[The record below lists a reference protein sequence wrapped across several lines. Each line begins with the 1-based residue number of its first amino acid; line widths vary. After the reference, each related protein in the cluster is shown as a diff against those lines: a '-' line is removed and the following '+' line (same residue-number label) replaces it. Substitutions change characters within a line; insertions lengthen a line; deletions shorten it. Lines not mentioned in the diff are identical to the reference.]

1 MNLKSP
7 LPKIDPRLYGELKKQ
22 QKTIVLGLVCTA
34 VATTLGGAGM
44 IAFVNFVLK
53 AVRLRDEHTL
63 ELLSVG
69 VMILFIIKYWFT
81 RGQAY
86 YLSKA
91 AAVMTADLR
100 KRLFDKLQKL
110 PVSYFNEK
118 RAGAIQ
124 SVLTNDVALYQNAIA
139 VVKDSI
145 DGPIK
150 LITGFVAIFVLQR
163 YLSLFAVAL
172 FPVMWLFIQMNQRKM
187 RSAQDAVQEDL
198 SDLTAMMQESLQGT
212 RIIKAFSAE
221 ERVGSQFGQLLNR
234 SLKSQ
239 MVAIRRM
246 ASLRPTVELIG
257 AVGLAFVVLFASKI
271 VASGALT
278 VEGLGSFIFA
288 LDVINQGFR
297 SFGSLKQ
304 TQAQVA
310 AGTDRIY
317 NEILDQPE
325 AQVDEPGARELPTV
339 IGQIEFRH
347 VSFTYPD
354 GTVALRDVSFT
365 IEPGTSLALVGPS
378 GSGKSTIADLIL
390 RFYDPTAGQ
399 ILFDGVDIRDLR
411 VSWLRSQIGV
421 VPQQTFLFAGSISQ
435 NIRLGKPDAT
445 DQEIDEAAKAAHAD
459 VFVLTMPNGYETA
472 LGERGIRLSGGEMQR
487 IAIARA
493 IVRKPTMLLLDE
505 ATSALDAHSEKAV
518 QEALD
523 EIMSDRT
530 TLFIAHRLTT
540 ASRAD
545 RIMVLRRGEI
555 LETGSHKDLMQT
567 NGAYAG
573 MVRVFNSGIL
583 DIV

>member
-1 MNLKSP
+1 M
-7 LPKIDPRLYGELKKQ
+7 
-22 QKTIVLGLVCTA
+22 
-34 VATTLGGAGM
+34 
-44 IAFVNFVLK
+44 
-53 AVRLRDEHTL
+53 L
-63 ELLSVG
+63 ELLSIG
-69 VMILFIIKYWFT
+69 VMALFVVKYWFT

-91 AAVMTADLR
+91 AATMTADLR
-100 KRLFDKLQKL
+100 KRLFEKLQKL
-110 PVSYFNEK
+110 PVTYFNDK

-124 SVLTNDVALYQNAIA
+124 SVLTNDVAVYQNAIG
-139 VVKDSI
+139 VVKDAI

-150 LITGFVAIFVLQR
+150 LVTGFIAIFVLQPH
-163 YLSLFAVAL
+163 LSFFAVAL
-172 FPVMWLFIQMNQRKM
+172 FPVIWLFIQRNQRKM
-187 RSAQDAVQEDL
+187 RVAQDAVQQDL

-212 RIIKAFSAE
+212 RVIKAFSAE
-221 ERVGSQFGQLLNR
+221 DQASAQFGQLLIK
-234 SLKSQ
+234 SLSSQ
-239 MVAIRRM
+239 MVAVRRM

-288 LDVINQGFR
+288 LDVINQGLR
-297 SFGSLKQ
+297 NIGSLKQ
-304 TQAQVA
+304 TLAQVA
-310 AGTDRIY
+310 SGTDRIY

-325 AQVDEPGARELPTV
+325 SQVDEPGAKELPIV
-339 IGQIEFRH
+339 SGLVEFRH

-354 GTVALRDVSFT
+354 GTVALTDVSFT

-378 GSGKSTIADLIL
+378 GSGKSTVADLML
-390 RFYDPTAGQ
+390 RFYDPTEGQ
-399 ILFDGVDIRDLR
+399 ILFDGVDIKELR

-421 VPQQTFLFAGSISQ
+421 VPQQTFLFAGSIAQ

-445 DQEIDEAAKAAHAD
+445 DDEIEEAAKAAHAD
-459 VFVLTMPNGYETA
+459 VFVLTMPNGFETA

-518 QEALD
+518 QGALD
-523 EIMSDRT
+523 EIMRERT

-555 LETGSHKDLMQT
+555 LEAGSHKDLMQA

-573 MVRVFNSGIL
+573 MVRAFNSGVL

>member
-1 MNLKSP
+1 M
-7 LPKIDPRLYGELKKQ
+7 
-22 QKTIVLGLVCTA
+22 V
-34 VATTLGGAGM
+34 
-44 IAFVNFVLK
+44 AFVNFVLK
-53 AVRLRDEHTL
+53 AVRLKDEHML
-63 ELLSVG
+63 ELLSIG
-69 VMILFIIKYWFT
+69 VMALFIVKYWFT

-91 AAVMTADLR
+91 AATMTADLR
-100 KRLFDKLQKL
+100 KRLFEKLQKL
-110 PVSYFNEK
+110 PVTYFNDK

-124 SVLTNDVALYQNAIA
+124 SVLTNDVAVYQNAIG
-139 VVKDSI
+139 VVKDAI

-150 LITGFVAIFVLQR
+150 LVTGFIAIFVLQPH
-163 YLSLFAVAL
+163 LSFFAVAL
-172 FPVMWLFIQMNQRKM
+172 FPVIWLFIQRNQRKM
-187 RSAQDAVQEDL
+187 RVAQDAVQQDL

-212 RIIKAFSAE
+212 RVIKAFSAE
-221 ERVGSQFGQLLNR
+221 EQAGAQFGQLLYK
-234 SLKSQ
+234 SLGSQ
-239 MVAIRRM
+239 MVAVRRM

-288 LDVINQGFR
+288 LDVINQGLR
-297 SFGSLKQ
+297 NIGSLKQ
-304 TQAQVA
+304 TLAQVA
-310 AGTDRIY
+310 SGTDRIY
-317 NEILDQPE
+317 KEILDQPE
-325 AQVDEPGARELPTV
+325 SQVDEPGAKELPIV
-339 IGQIEFRH
+339 SGLVEFRH

-354 GTVALRDVSFT
+354 GTEALRDVSFT

-378 GSGKSTIADLIL
+378 GSGKSTIADLML
-390 RFYDPTAGQ
+390 RFYDPTEGQ
-399 ILFDGVDIRDLR
+399 ILFDGVDIKELR

-421 VPQQTFLFAGSISQ
+421 VPQQTFLFAGSIAQ

-445 DQEIDEAAKAAHAD
+445 DEEIEEAAKAAHAD
-459 VFVLTMPNGYETA
+459 VFVLTMPNGFETA

-518 QEALD
+518 QGALD
-523 EIMSDRT
+523 EIMRERT

-555 LETGSHKDLMQT
+555 LEAGSHKELMQA

-573 MVRVFNSGIL
+573 MVRAFNSGVL